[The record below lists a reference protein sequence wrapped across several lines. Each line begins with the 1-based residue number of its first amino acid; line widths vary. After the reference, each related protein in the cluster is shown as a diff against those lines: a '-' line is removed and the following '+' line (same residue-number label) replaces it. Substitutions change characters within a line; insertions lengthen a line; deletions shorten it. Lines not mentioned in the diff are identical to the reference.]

1 MTAADRRNLA
11 ALSEPVPYYVDNV
24 EGLAEI
30 KQRCLDSTALLDQD
44 KQSLVILISKLAGD
58 LDSGNAAIEILQS
71 FVLEQHT
78 DTQQILSKLLLHVA
92 TLPRSESRTAESI
105 KTIKALQILVCS
117 TWDSDDGW
125 HVGKAQLNALFD
137 NTSFFYKLVGAFV
150 VESLKASQA
159 AVVIIHYFYEG
170 LLREPEI
177 AACAFEALTQL
188 AGPQC
193 GFPLCRMAAL
203 RLLCSIRCSSNGTV
217 YLKSAG
223 HSGNTAAA
231 LGRTHD
237 TSCELVNDNPK
248 NAPTSTPRLL
258 WMYEDP
264 QTIPDT
270 PTTVLKV
277 ATDLA
282 EKDACN
288 TNTQASID
296 NTLQIDKWVE
306 VSSLCVT
313 SEEGWEM
320 KSFVLAHLGHQ
331 LRNTAL
337 FANLKALQGIAKLR
351 QELCSQV
358 VQNVVQEPPLVSGL
372 KRADVALCI
381 FDILSSLI
389 PYASMDVGP
398 AWTDRKEFGVGLVRA
413 FLAGITGTQYDGAG
427 RDCIHALSVC
437 SLEFP
442 ELVVGLHP
450 AIVTA
455 LAKNI
460 TQASLTVHILE
471 FFSQLAGIEVFRH
484 DSRDDEVKTIL
495 GVCIQL
501 LHRSRERDARI
512 VQQSKS
518 QAFLNAGPG
527 QERAATPSRETR
539 LSESKFKRPP
549 YRASIVKDNGL
560 HRFASA
566 LAYHTMIVWYLAISV
581 ERRNNLASWIF
592 RSLIYQTESNQHAI
606 EEQGEVFLDMMLRC
620 TRPDVNGTTSVAP
633 ASANG
638 WSGDEVVE
646 KSWVVGSSIV
656 TLQTAVKSGR
666 TRIVQRLAS
675 ATVMSIREPSRAISD
690 TVSHRRMTPDQI
702 LPHIQ
707 LIDQGMPLLSK
718 NIALPESQAVQTS
731 LNIFDRV
738 ATLDSYKAGVLFV
751 GPGQSSEAQFYPNDS
766 GTPDY
771 HRFLAQLGAEVSLKP
786 TPDGDL
792 PFQAHGLRY
801 DRDGDSTIAWRDHLT
816 EIVFLCATMM
826 PLDQE
831 EEEGS
836 PWQRKKG
843 HLGNS
848 FATIVFNRSGQQWD
862 FDNLKTQFNFVTIVL
877 EPADRGPGDNNASA
891 DASLPEN
898 ASELQSLS
906 IQDESMPQFYQV
918 QVLTKPGLP
927 NISPAATPKIV
938 SAANVARFVRMLAI
952 NGVVFSKVQE
962 SIRQGDKEFPSEWR
976 ERLQQIKA
984 LRARYGGEEAG
995 GSSLLEQMDFK
1006 QWIED
1011 A

>member
-1 MTAADRRNLA
+1 MTAVDTRRPA
-11 ALSEPVPYYVDNV
+11 ALYDPIPQYVDNV
-24 EGLAEI
+24 EGPEQI
-30 KQRCLDSTALLDQD
+30 KRECLDSAVLLEQD
-44 KQSLVILISKLAGD
+44 RQNLISLISKVVED
-58 LDSGNAAIEILQS
+58 PHDGNSAIETLEYFI
-71 FVLEQHT
+71 LEQHRSA
-78 DTQQILSKLLLHVA
+78 QHILSKLLLYVA
-92 TLPRSESRTAESI
+92 TLRSGDSYNADHVI

-117 TWDSDDGW
+117 KWDTDDGW
-125 HVGKAQLNALFD
+125 HLGKAQLNALFD
-137 NTSFFYKLVGAFV
+137 NRSFFYRLVGVFL
-150 VESLKASQA
+150 VEPLKASRST
-159 AVVIIHYFYEG
+159 VVIIHYFYQG
-170 LLREPEI
+170 LLREPKI

-188 AGPQC
+188 AGPKC
-193 GFPLCRMAAL
+193 GFPLCRIAAL
-203 RLLCSIRCSSNGTV
+203 RILCSIRCTSNGVV
-217 YLKSAG
+217 YLQHID
-223 HSGNTAAA
+223 HSENTAAA
-231 LGRTHD
+231 LGRTQG
-237 TSCELVNDNPK
+237 TSRELLNDNPR
-248 NAPTSTPRLL
+248 APNSMPRIL
-258 WMYEDP
+258 WMREDL
-264 QTIPDT
+264 QIIPDI
-270 PTTVLKV
+270 PVTVVKV
-277 ATDLA
+277 ATGLVETDTNDANA
-282 EKDACN
+282 EVLTEDA
-288 TNTQASID
+288 
-296 NTLQIDKWVE
+296 LHVDKWIDVAT
-306 VSSLCVT
+306 LCVT
-313 SEEGWEM
+313 SEEDWEIR
-320 KSFVLAHLGHQ
+320 SFALVHLGDQ

-337 FANLKALQGIAKLR
+337 FGDLKALRGIAKLR
-351 QELCSQV
+351 QILCSQV
-358 VQNVVQEPPLVSGL
+358 VQNEIQEPPHASGL
-372 KRADVALCI
+372 KRADLALCV
-381 FDILSSLI
+381 FDIMSSLI
-389 PYASMDVGP
+389 PYTSMGTGP

-471 FFSQLAGIEVFRH
+471 FFSQLASIEVFRH

-501 LHRSRERDARI
+501 LHRSRERDART
-512 VQQSKS
+512 VEQSKS
-518 QAFLNAGPG
+518 QAFLGAGPG
-527 QERAATPSRETR
+527 QERAATPSREAR

-566 LAYHTMIVWYLAISV
+566 LAYHTMIVWYLATSL

-592 RSLIYQTESNQHAI
+592 RSLIYQNESNQHAI

-620 TRPDVNGTTSVAP
+620 TRPDVNGTTPV
-633 ASANG
+633 ASADD
-638 WSGDEVVE
+638 WSGDQIIE
-646 KSWVVGSSIV
+646 KSWMVGSSIV
-656 TLQTAVKSGR
+656 SLQNVVKSGL

-675 ATVMSIREPSRAISD
+675 ATVTSIQEPSTAISD
-690 TVSHRRMTPDQI
+690 TVNDESIAPDPRF
-702 LPHIQ
+702 PHIQ
-707 LIDQGMPLLSK
+707 LIDQVMPLLSK
-718 NIALPESQAVQTS
+718 NIALPEVQAVRTS

-751 GPGQSSEAQFYPNDS
+751 GPGQSAEAEFYLNES

-771 HRFLAQLGAEVSLKP
+771 HRFLAQLGNEVSLKP
-786 TPDGDL
+786 TSDGNL

-801 DRDGDSTIAWRDHLT
+801 DKDGDRTIAWRDHLT

-877 EPADRGPGDNNASA
+877 EPADRKASDIEA
-891 DASLPEN
+891 STNASLPGTT
-898 ASELQSLS
+898 AELQSLS
-906 IQDESMPQFYQV
+906 FRDELMPEFYQV
-918 QVLTKPGLP
+918 QVLTKTDLP

-1006 QWIED
+1006 QWLED